1 MRQEKTDANPAILQF
16 ILWPYFILEIGLGS
30 GASEVKDID
39 TGN

>member
-1 MRQEKTDANPAILQF
+1 MKQAANQVILKF
-16 ILWPYFILEIGLGS
+16 VLWPYSILEIGLGS